1 MLKNF
6 PGGFFSIYD
15 VCHLDWV
22 VRAKQSDKWAE
33 GQLGVNRAHIEDNNV
48 GFFKNHLA
56 NSLLTFMYIFINE
69 NVCCTRWIWSPCL
82 IISTTEVYSKTCS
95 PKLLMY
101 LQDDPTKGYRKSESR
116 VFRDQVEPFQGI
128 ALRFKL
134 VLLIGGV
141 MLPSSNWNLSFSPL
155 LLCSRWSSMD
165 RAQCPTDARS
175 WEVETLQF

>member
-1 MLKNF
+1 MRMFVAL
-6 PGGFFSIYD
+6 
-15 VCHLDWV
+15 
-22 VRAKQSDKWAE
+22 
-33 GQLGVNRAHIEDNNV
+33 IEFGHPV
-48 GFFKNHLA
+48 
-56 NSLLTFMYIFINE
+56 
-69 NVCCTRWIWSPCL
+69 L

-141 MLPSSNWNLSFSPL
+141 MLPSSN
-155 LLCSRWSSMD
+155 
-165 RAQCPTDARS
+165 
-175 WEVETLQF
+175 